1 MIYVLFDTILG
12 LIMNNLSIATIINPE
27 QDSELTT
34 YKILGILKGHLGDIR
49 KYKIYP
55 ALSELIGM
63 SVRLENLKKTI
74 TKTVST
80 DNDIFILDEEITT
93 IGEQQPEKDYS
104 EDAND
109 SADFINWVIS
119 QINPI
124 LEEGI
129 AVFDFADQ
137 NMELK
142 LINGDPLFKEE
153 GYLIIPDNKT
163 AVYNIYRFNCL
174 LFKNEK
180 YPERAIKTEFIQ
192 SIPGVDNNENKI
204 QHRTLLDYIANIT
217 LPVYLCETELDFP
230 YEENIYQVARKQLL
244 NTLSS

>member
-1 MIYVLFDTILG
+1 
-12 LIMNNLSIATIINPE
+12 MNSLSIDTIINPE
-27 QDSELTT
+27 QDPELTT
-34 YKILGILKGHLGDIR
+34 YKILGILKGYLADIR

-55 ALSELIGM
+55 ALSELVGM
-63 SVRLENLKKTI
+63 TVRLENLKKTI
-74 TKTVST
+74 TKTASAN
-80 DNDIFILDEEITT
+80 NDLFILDEKITT
-93 IGEQQPEKDYS
+93 VGEQQPEENYC
-104 EDAND
+104 EDADD

-124 LEEGI
+124 LDEGI
-129 AVFDFADQ
+129 AVYDFTDQ
-137 NMELK
+137 NMDLK
-142 LINGDPLFKEE
+142 LINGDPLFKED

-192 SIPGVDNNENKI
+192 SIPSVDVNENKI
-204 QHRTLLDYIANIT
+204 QNRTLLNYIANIN